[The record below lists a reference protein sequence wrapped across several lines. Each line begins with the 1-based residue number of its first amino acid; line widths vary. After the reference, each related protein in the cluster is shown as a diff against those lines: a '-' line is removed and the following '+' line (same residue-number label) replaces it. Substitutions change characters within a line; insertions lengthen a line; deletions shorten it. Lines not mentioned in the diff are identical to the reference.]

1 MLIDPLRL
9 AIAVIPLAAYG
20 LVIGWI
26 NARRR
31 PYLTSG
37 GCDLAALGV
46 AISGLVFVGPLE
58 LFRPEAATRS
68 FGGFI
73 WIFLLLFYWLALL
86 LTVLLTRPRL
96 VVYNTRIEE
105 LHPILAEVASRL
117 DPAARWAGN
126 QLAMPTLGIQ
136 LHFDSV
142 DLMRNVSLVASGP
155 RQNLDSWRRI
165 ARELSSALVK
175 VRVRPNPRAIGFF
188 AVSVSLTMVAL
199 WPLVVRSDAVVA
211 ALYDLFA
218 F

>member
-1 MLIDPLRL
+1 MLVDPLRL

-20 LVIGWI
+20 LMIGWI

-31 PYLTSG
+31 PFLTSG

-46 AISGLVFVGPLE
+46 AVSGLVFVGPLE

-73 WIFLLLFYWLALL
+73 WMFLLLFYWLALL

-126 QLAMPTLGIQ
+126 QLAMPTLGVQ

-165 ARELSSALVK
+165 ARELSTVLVR
-175 VRVRPNPRAIGFF
+175 VRVRPNPRAIGFL
-188 AVSVSLTMVAL
+188 AVSVG
-199 WPLVVRSDAVVA
+199 LVVVA
-211 ALYDLFA
+211 IWQLVAHAEAATATLHDLFA

>member
-1 MLIDPLRL
+1 MGIDPLRL
-9 AIAVIPLAAYG
+9 AIAVVPLTAYG

-31 PYLTSG
+31 PFLTSG

-68 FGGFI
+68 FGDFI
-73 WIFLLLFYWLALL
+73 WLFLLLFYWLTLL
-86 LTVLLTRPRL
+86 LTALLSRPRL

-117 DPAARWAGN
+117 DPSARWAGN
-126 QLAMPTLGIQ
+126 QLALPTLGVQ

-165 ARELSSALVK
+165 SRELSDSLVK
-175 VRVRPNPRAIGFF
+175 VRVRPNPRAIGFL
-188 AVSVSLTMVAL
+188 AASTGLL
-199 WPLVVRSDAVVA
+199 LVVLWLLVSRPDAVGES
-211 ALYDLFA
+211 LRTMFA